1 MKKRG
6 KKAAIELSVGT
17 IVIIVIAVTML
28 ILGIVFVR
36 SIMCSGIQVSEDLSE
51 GVKNKINELFGADEL
66 GVNCMGE
73 GGQEISMG
81 TGGRRPI
88 GCIIK
93 TEEQKEYNIRADIE
107 DSLKGTSKSI
117 VEREWILDQDWRG
130 TVSPGGKGT
139 EAVVMLLDI
148 PRDAP
153 ATTLKLRI
161 TATDTTTGK
170 ETTHISYIDIVPVG
184 FFRTT
189 MC

>member
-36 SIMCSGIQVSEDLSE
+36 SIMCSGIQITENLDE
-51 GVKNKINELFGADEL
+51 GVKNEINDLFGADEI

-73 GGQEISMG
+73 GGQEVSIG

-88 GCIIK
+88 ACIIK
-93 TEEQKEYNIRADIE
+93 TEEQKEYNLRADIE
-107 DSLKGTSKSI
+107 DSLKGTSKAI
-117 VEREWILDQDWRG
+117 IEREWVLDQDWRG
-130 TVSPGGKGT
+130 AVAPGKDH
-139 EAVVMLLDI
+139 EAVVMMLDI
-148 PRDAP
+148 PIDAP
-153 ATTLKLRI
+153 TTTLKLRI

-184 FFRTT
+184 FFRTS

>member
-1 MKKRG
+1 MIKKED

-36 SIMCSGIQVSEDLSE
+36 SIMCSGIQITENLDE
-51 GVKNKINELFGADEL
+51 GVKNEINDLFGADEI

-73 GGQEISMG
+73 GGQEISIG

-88 GCIIK
+88 ACIIK
-93 TEEQKEYNIRADIE
+93 TEEQKEYDLRADIE
-107 DSLKGTSKSI
+107 ESLKGASKSI
-117 VEREWILDQDWRG
+117 VEKEWVLDQDWRG
-130 TVSPGGKGT
+130 TVSPGKDQ

-153 ATTLKLRI
+153 TTTLKIRI
-161 TATDTTTGK
+161 KSTDITTGK